1 MRKVFN
7 CVSSTA
13 IEAYYLEANI
23 LPFRHIIIAHR
34 LMYYWTILQ
43 KSEIELV
50 RQVLETQQL
59 APVRNDWCLKI
70 DEDLRLCNIQLTE
83 EEITKMKKNKFKKLV
98 IQQVTVIAREYLLT
112 LKGKHSKSAGLSEDY
127 TMMQDYLTSDKLTTE
142 QKQLLF
148 QFRTRTF
155 PCKTNYKTQD
165 EPDLSCSICQEEDT
179 PQHLLHCLRIIDGVD
194 TDGMKYCDIFGLTDQ
209 QIKFIKVLQ
218 KITVNRKKILNK

>member
-1 MRKVFN
+1 M
-7 CVSSTA
+7 
-13 IEAYYLEANI
+13 
-23 LPFRHIIIAHR
+23 
-34 LMYYWTILQ
+34 
-43 KSEIELV
+43 
-50 RQVLETQQL
+50 
-59 APVRNDWCLKI
+59 
-70 DEDLRLCNIQLTE
+70 
-83 EEITKMKKNKFKKLV
+83 
-98 IQQVTVIAREYLLT
+98 TVIAREYLLT

-155 PCKTNYKTQD
+155 PCKTNYRTQH

-179 PQHLLHCLRIIDGVD
+179 PQHLLHCSRIIDGVD

-218 KITVNRKKILNK
+218 KITVNRNKILNK